1 MKVEGTID
9 TARKVGACPL
19 LDGRPALLGFSE
31 PAGVA
36 HGRSCQ
42 KHDPVLYPVTRCLF
56 CFVFANLQLL
66 LQIILS
72 LICICRK
79 HMICRL

>member
-36 HGRSCQ
+36 PA
-42 KHDPVLYPVTRCLF
+42 KNTTLF
-56 CFVFANLQLL
+56 CGAPSLAVFSFVLANLQPL

-79 HMICRL
+79 HMTCRL